1 MLNDGTLAK
10 QRVHILDK
18 YIQKHNLLA
27 VKRKNQPQKVNAIIN
42 HLQSNKKSPINEE
55 ESDNEHESED
65 VFDEA
70 LSTCSSYEDMVL
82 GEIGESNDQLSDSES
97 DY

>member
-10 QRVHILDK
+10 QRVPILDK

-27 VKRKNQPQKVNAIIN
+27 VKRKNKPQKVNAIIN
-42 HLQSNKKSPINEE
+42 HLHSNQKSPINEE

-65 VFDEA
+65 EFDEA
-70 LSTCSSYEDMVL
+70 LVPVMKTWCWVK
-82 GEIGESNDQLSDSES
+82 
-97 DY
+97 